1 MQKRLSLKKIAEVNT
16 NQSLRELNTFGFEV
30 KADFFVSVES
40 CEEIQV
46 LTQNEI
52 FKSHK
57 RLILSGGSNILFTR
71 DTFDGIVVHINNK
84 GIETIEEDADSVL
97 VRAQAGEVWKDFV
110 VYCVEKGWY
119 GLENLSAIPG
129 KVGASPVQN
138 IGAYGA
144 EAKDCIERV
153 HAICIADG
161 SIRTFSNAECRFGYR
176 QSAFKQELKD
186 QFIICAVD
194 YRLKK
199 YGTLNLGYGN
209 IRSYLEANGTAHPTL
224 SQLAEAICR
233 IRASKLPPVEEIGSA
248 GSFFKNPVIGRTQFE
263 ELAKQYPDMPSY
275 DEPDGMVKVPAGW
288 LIDRCGW
295 KGFRDNS
302 VGVYDKQ
309 ALVLVH
315 YGGGCGADIVELSQK
330 IQNSVANKFGINI
343 LPEVVFI

>member
-1 MQKRLSLKKIAEVNT
+1 MQKRLFLKKIAEVNT
-16 NQSLRELNTFGFEV
+16 NQSLRELNTFGFDV
-30 KADFFVSVES
+30 KADYFVSVES
-40 CEEIQV
+40 CEEIQA
-46 LTQNEI
+46 LTQNET

-71 DTFDGIVVHINNK
+71 DRFDGIVVLINNK
-84 GIETIEEDADSVL
+84 GIEVVEENADSVL
-97 VRAQAGEVWKDFV
+97 VRAQAGEIWKDFV
-110 VYCVEKGWY
+110 TFCVAKSWY

-144 EAKDCIERV
+144 EAKDCIEKV

-161 SIRTFSNAECRFGYR
+161 SKHTFSNTECRFGYR

-186 QFIICAVD
+186 QFIIYAVD
-194 YRLKK
+194 YRLKRK
-199 YGTLNLGYGN
+199 GTLNLDYGN
-209 IRSYLEANGTAHPTL
+209 IRSYLEANGIAKPTL
-224 SQLAEAICR
+224 SQLAQAICE
-233 IRASKLPPVEEIGSA
+233 IRGAKLPHVEEIGSA
-248 GSFFKNPVIGRTQFE
+248 GSFFKNPVIERTRFE
-263 ELAKQYPDMPSY
+263 ELAKQYPNMPSY
-275 DEPDGMVKVPAGW
+275 NEPNGMVKIPAGW
-288 LIDRCGW
+288 LIDQCGW

-315 YGGGCGADIVELSQK
+315 YGGGCGADIVKLSQK

-343 LPEVVFI
+343 LPEVIFI